1 MSIDISNL
9 TKPSGKRK
17 ARNWKIVNEK
27 LVQRGEIDFYLDFLT
42 TWVEELRILNQ
53 NKVGRPFIY
62 PNSLIFVAKMLR
74 FQFSIDYR
82 ALEGLFRTLGKLLQ
96 FQVPDFSTLWTRL
109 ESIDLKTYL
118 PQKEF
123 KPNLVLSVDA
133 SGIKVDEY
141 SEWMRHKWQDKAKKR
156 RGWIKMHIIVD
167 VETHTAIDVKIT
179 KEDVGDQE
187 EFIPLV
193 KNALEQGLEIKQVQG
208 DGIFDTKEIHNFL
221 AQQKLEPGI
230 PPRKNASRKA
240 RGSAARAEEIR
251 MYQDY
256 GEQVWKLIRQYHLRP
271 AVERTFSAFKQLF
284 GDTVMSRRWDRI
296 EDEIKS
302 KFWILNWNLTR
313 PLIAESQPI
322 KFLTTEV
329 KC

>member
-9 TKPSGKRK
+9 PKPSGKRK
-17 ARNWKIVNEK
+17 PRDWKIINEK
-27 LVQRGEIDFYLDFLT
+27 LVQRGEIDYYLDFLSS
-42 TWVEELRILNQ
+42 WDEELQEMNR
-53 NKVGRPFIY
+53 NKLGRPYEY
-62 PNSLIFVAKMLR
+62 PNSLIFVGKMLR

-82 ALEGLFRTLGKLLQ
+82 SLEGLLRTLGKLLQ
-96 FQVPDFSTLWTRL
+96 FQVPDFSTIWARL
-109 ESIDLKTYL
+109 NTIDLRDYL
-118 PQKEF
+118 PQK
-123 KPNLVLSVDA
+123 KYATNLVLSVDA
-133 SGIKVDEY
+133 SGIKVDDY
-141 SEWMRHKWQDKAKKR
+141 SDWMRHKWQEKAKKR

-167 VETHTAIDVKIT
+167 VETHTAINVEIT
-179 KEDVGDQE
+179 KEDIGDQD

-193 KNALEQGLEIKQVQG
+193 QSALDLGLDIKQVQG

-221 AQQKLEPGI
+221 EKNELEPGI

-251 MYQDY
+251 MFQDY
-256 GEQVWKLIRQYHLRP
+256 GEKVWKLIRQYHLRP

-284 GDTVMSRRWDRI
+284 GDTVMARKWDRI
-296 EDEIKS
+296 VDELKS

-313 PLIAESQPI
+313 PLIAEMPTIAQNGEG
-322 KFLTTEV
+322 L